1 MNRRQLAAPEL
12 KHAGRPHLKHPH
24 WKPLSPFFDFVF
36 DSELGSHGPHQKVC
50 RWRVMVSQIRMSLFF
65 PVDLPRSYRR
75 LCMVHWCVAH
85 CSLRPTACHA
95 EITTFLEPARSR
107 LWPPAAS
114 LTPVC
119 SFSCLCLSW
128 RGARNVMSTTIFT
141 SCLRCSLHGLCVNRV
156 ETEHSMHVVQTAV
169 QRRPCSVLAQALLLC
184 ACSLFSLP
192 SLTLRCINRREGG
205 TVCFPCCRL
214 LLKH

>member
-1 MNRRQLAAPEL
+1 MSQELKLTARAYLCLGASRVNRRQLAVPEL

-95 EITTFLEPARSR
+95 EITTFLEPAR
-107 LWPPAAS
+107 
-114 LTPVC
+114 V
-119 SFSCLCLSW
+119 
-128 RGARNVMSTTIFT
+128 RGF
-141 SCLRCSLHGLCVNRV
+141 GLL
-156 ETEHSMHVVQTAV
+156 Q
-169 QRRPCSVLAQALLLC
+169 QA
-184 ACSLFSLP
+184 
-192 SLTLRCINRREGG
+192 
-205 TVCFPCCRL
+205 
-214 LLKH
+214 